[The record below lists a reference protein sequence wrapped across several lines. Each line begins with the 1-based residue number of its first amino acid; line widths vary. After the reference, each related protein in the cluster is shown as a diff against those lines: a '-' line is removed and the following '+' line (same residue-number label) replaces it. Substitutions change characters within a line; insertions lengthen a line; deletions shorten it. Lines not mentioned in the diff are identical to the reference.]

1 VAGIIHPAP
10 RALSIRVVVSIR
22 SLILLES
29 TLIRREIVPPEDYD
43 DIELPELV
51 IPKRDAPECPFCA
64 EPMTPVD
71 GDYVCL
77 DCNGGSYGP
86 ETG

>member
-1 VAGIIHPAP
+1 MTA
-10 RALSIRVVVSIR
+10 SRVGCPSQATVSDR
-22 SLILLES
+22 PLILLES
-29 TLIRREIVPPEDYD
+29 TPNRRIIVAPEDYD
-43 DIELPELV
+43 DIELPPLV

-64 EPMTPVD
+64 EPMSPVD
-71 GDYVCL
+71 GDYVCF

>member
-1 VAGIIHPAP
+1 MLAP
-10 RALSIRVVVSIR
+10 
-22 SLILLES
+22 E
-29 TLIRREIVPPEDYD
+29 EFD
-43 DIELPELV
+43 DIELPPLV